1 MRNAASLSRSAN
13 RNFERIGGPEYSQGG
28 NTPHAFIPGIT
39 WYFDSKVLQTPVSS
53 IIATR
58 NGMTARRAI
67 ARVGRYYDLIQGGK
81 KER

>member
-13 RNFERIGGPEYSQGG
+13 RNFEHIGGPETISAVAPPNFG
-28 NTPHAFIPGIT
+28 PGHT